1 MIEQD
6 RRLSASVRRRR
17 EALGLSQAQLAQVL
31 GWPQAA
37 VSRLET
43 GRKEATTGELFAL
56 AAALRATVFELIA
69 DAAGARPAQAPRL
82 ELAGTLEEALA
93 QLAAH
98 GVRLL
103 PSKREPALLKLSPTA
118 AVSLCLPHALEP
130 RLFAGLA
137 ALSARRAGELDW
149 TSLAQGAERARLQNR
164 LGALAAAAAQLKEH
178 PALSAAAELL
188 AGARLDRREYFAPE
202 PRTPE
207 ARAHLE
213 HRTPA
218 WLRPW
223 HLYGIPDARAMKRHL
238 EALK

>member
-1 MIEQD
+1 MNEQD

-17 EALGLSQAQLAQVL
+17 EALGLSQAQLAQIL

-43 GRKEATTGELFAL
+43 ARKELSVGELFAL
-56 AAALRATVFELIA
+56 AAALRTTVFELVA
-69 DAAGARPAQAPRL
+69 DAAGARPAAAPRL
-82 ELAGTLEEALA
+82 ELEGTLEEALA

-103 PSKREPALLKLSPTA
+103 PSRREPALLKLSPTS
-118 AVSLCLPHALEP
+118 AVSLCLPYALEP
-130 RLFAGLA
+130 RLFAGLS
-137 ALSARRAGELDW
+137 ALCARRAGELDW
-149 TSLAQGAERARLQNR
+149 TALAQGAERARLQNR
-164 LGALAAAAAQLKEH
+164 LGALASAAAQLREH

-188 AGARLDRREYFAPE
+188 AGARLDRREYFHPQ
-202 PRTPE
+202 PKTPE
-207 ARAHLE
+207 ARAPLE